1 MKKTILYFLF
11 PFLCFSCSKQENK
24 SIEEFDTVEYIESYD
39 SIFSDVDEPF
49 GVVVEIHV
57 FGNMLV
63 LNHANGDYQF
73 SFIDIESGKNVCRW
87 GTIGEGAGEFIDFSS
102 NFSIEDSC
110 LVFQTFARKEINY
123 VPLRDI
129 LNRRTDMDVRKETY
143 PYTVDFRPRR
153 VYSINEN
160 RKVAVGAFKE
170 GLLGILGKDNT
181 LMSCESDL
189 PFPCDEVEGIYRGN
203 LFQSQVIT
211 NGEKNRFA
219 VFFLA
224 SDVFEIYEIN
234 GEEVRKVYV
243 SSFKS
248 VPQIQKTGER
258 WGIDYDNSIAGFTSL
273 SASSEWIG
281 CSFSSQSYAES
292 AAKDGAFDEIL
303 CFDWNG
309 RKVKKYILPFAINR
323 FCMDADY
330 IYGVRYV
337 DDKTVIYRFPAK
349 VSK

>member
-129 LNRRTDMDVRKETY
+129 LNRRTDMDVR
-143 PYTVDFRPRR
+143 
-153 VYSINEN
+153 
-160 RKVAVGAFKE
+160 
-170 GLLGILGKDNT
+170 
-181 LMSCESDL
+181 
-189 PFPCDEVEGIYRGN
+189 
-203 LFQSQVIT
+203 
-211 NGEKNRFA
+211 
-219 VFFLA
+219 
-224 SDVFEIYEIN
+224 
-234 GEEVRKVYV
+234 
-243 SSFKS
+243 
-248 VPQIQKTGER
+248 
-258 WGIDYDNSIAGFTSL
+258 
-273 SASSEWIG
+273 
-281 CSFSSQSYAES
+281 
-292 AAKDGAFDEIL
+292 
-303 CFDWNG
+303 
-309 RKVKKYILPFAINR
+309 
-323 FCMDADY
+323 
-330 IYGVRYV
+330 
-337 DDKTVIYRFPAK
+337 
-349 VSK
+349 